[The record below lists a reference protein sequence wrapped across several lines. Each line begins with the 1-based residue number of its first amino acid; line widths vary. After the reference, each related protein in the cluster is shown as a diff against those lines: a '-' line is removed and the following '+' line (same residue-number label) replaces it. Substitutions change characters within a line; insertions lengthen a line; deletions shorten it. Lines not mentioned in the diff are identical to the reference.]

1 MYGNSLVVQ
10 WLGLGIY
17 TAMGPGSVPGQEL
30 NPTSHMAQ
38 CVCIYIQHTYIYLIL
53 YIVRES
59 NSIRIPKSPIHEA
72 KQVEMHN
79 STIIIEDFN
88 TLNNE

>member
-17 TAMGPGSVPGQEL
+17 TAMGPGSVPGQAL

-38 CVCIYIQHTYIYLIL
+38 NVYIYISHTIYIYSE
-53 YIVRES
+53 RE
-59 NSIRIPKSPIHEA
+59 
-72 KQVEMHN
+72 Q
-79 STIIIEDFN
+79 
-88 TLNNE
+88 

>member
-10 WLGLGIY
+10 WLGLSIY

-38 CVCIYIQHTYIYLIL
+38 CVYIYIQHTHIYLIL
-53 YIVRES
+53 YIYIVRES
-59 NSIRIPKSPIHEA
+59 NSIRIPKSAIHEA

-88 TLNNE
+88 TSL